1 MSVTNNPTVNS
12 INSSTTE
19 APMTKTPI
27 AAASSA
33 TSFVQPTT
41 VAAALAQLGSIRV
54 KVSKSLKTIDRGRK
68 NLYSDMQDTLVIYR
82 KEFLGASPD
91 AQIDFTKQLIE
102 LLKQDGVK
110 VQKDSKVLPMFV
122 KYVFKVNR
130 QAANKYANRLTKA
143 QDLLV
148 PDEKIAEYLAG
159 NYDDES
165 GSSTKTKQGKAAL
178 SVAEVKLKADA
189 AEKVEEHIRQCA
201 STPLGTV
208 AFDNHRVEG
217 EYVLL
222 LGQPF
227 NDGSAVNVVASLS
240 AAPDE
245 LLKALKAALASI
257 EEEKLKSQQATAAHA
272 YTGTEQD
279 FSYALADAANIPLMQ
294 NSGTGDEPVTTAA
307 ELPEAVLA

>member
-1 MSVTNNPTVNS
+1 MSVTTNPTVNS

-19 APMTKTPI
+19 TPMTKTQI
-27 AAASSA
+27 AAAASA
-33 TSFVQPTT
+33 APIVQPTT
-41 VAAALAQLGSIRV
+41 VAAALAQLGAIRV
-54 KVSKSLKTIDRGRK
+54 KVSKSYKAMQGGRK
-68 NLYSDMQDTLVIYR
+68 KLYSDMQDTLLVYR
-82 KEFLGASPD
+82 KEFLNASTE
-91 AQIDFTKQLIE
+91 AQMDFTKQLIN
-102 LLKQDGVK
+102 LLDSDGVR
-110 VQKDSKVLPMFV
+110 VQKDSKVLPLFV

-165 GSSTKTKQGKAAL
+165 APATKTKQGKTAL
-178 SVAEVKLKADA
+178 SEAEVKLKADA
-189 AEKVEEHIRQCA
+189 AETVEEHIRQCT

-208 AFDNHRVEG
+208 AFKNHRVQG
-217 EYVLL
+217 EFVLL
-222 LGQPF
+222 LGQPL

-240 AAPDE
+240 YAPEE

-257 EEEKLKSQQATAAHA
+257 EEEELKSQQAIAAHA
-272 YTGTEQD
+272 YTGTEHD

-294 NSGTGDEPVTTAA
+294 NSGTGDEPVTTTA
-307 ELPEAVLA
+307 EMPEAVLA